1 MKSKSLFSNL
11 QLNISRN
18 TLPLLSSERICLPR
32 ASTLRICVFFQPL
45 WFPTLHPLWLPT
57 WHPAPCP
64 KEALDQWVTAV
75 DWWRVMKTLHGLM
88 TFERY
93 LWDCKWEF
101 KKPCPPRSPGASQ
114 RAWLIE
120 STPYIGA
127 AIPRVACS
135 EAAGLSLSQTLG
147 DPQQEHMKMAADSF
161 LLSLLRSG
169 LWCVPSNSNHFW
181 KFTQS
186 W

>member
-1 MKSKSLFSNL
+1 MLLHYASVFSFGHFGFPPF
-11 QLNISRN
+11 I
-18 TLPLLSSERICLPR
+18 PSESPPWYP
-32 ASTLRICVFFQPL
+32 AS
-45 WFPTLHPLWLPT
+45 
-57 WHPAPCP
+57 CP
-64 KEALDQWVTAV
+64 KEALDQWVMAV

-88 TFERY
+88 TFEHY

-114 RAWLIE
+114 RTWLIE
-120 STPYIGA
+120 FTPYMGA
-127 AIPRVACS
+127 AIPRGACS

-147 DPQQEHMKMAADSF
+147 DLQEEQMKTEANSL

-169 LWCVPSNSNHFW
+169 LRCAPSNSNHFW

-186 W
+186 WQHTTVSAESKASLLF